1 LRDASNLV
9 ANEREEDSTVLY
21 AFCFERIGVVVG
33 DLYFSD
39 PTAPPSQQGA
49 ERGVRLEVRVLD
61 RPPLPGSVY
70 SAQPIT
76 VDAPIWRLDLLETVN
91 GPFGSFD
98 RTHHHPTFTGWE
110 PGDRVF
116 DSELSGDPLPWL
128 GSQLSDLD
136 ALVARSPVAESDLD
150 VDAVQLRAAIP
161 EILDTVERLL
171 RRVHDGELGRPPTES
186 TTADVVR
193 NGWL

>member
-1 LRDASNLV
+1 V
-9 ANEREEDSTVLY
+9 TPVIENECEEGGTVLY

-33 DLYFSD
+33 DLYFCD

-49 ERGVRLEVRVLD
+49 ERGVRLEVRLLD
-61 RPPLPGSVY
+61 RPPLPGSAY

-76 VDAPIWRLDLLETVN
+76 VDAPIWRLDLLETVD

-110 PGDRVF
+110 PGERVF
-116 DSELSGDPLPWL
+116 DGELSGDPLRWL

-136 ALVARSPVAESDLD
+136 ALVARSPVGLPDLHP
-150 VDAVQLRAAIP
+150 DAAQVKAAIP
-161 EILDTVERLL
+161 EILDAVERLL
-171 RRVHDGELGRPPTES
+171 GRVRDGELAQPPAES
-186 TTADVVR
+186 TAVIVR

>member
-1 LRDASNLV
+1 
-9 ANEREEDSTVLY
+9 VLY
-21 AFCFERIGVVVG
+21 AFCFEHIGVVVG

-61 RPPLPGSVY
+61 RPPLPGSPY

-76 VDAPIWRLDLLETVN
+76 VDAPIWRLDLLETVD

-116 DSELSGDPLPWL
+116 DHELSGDPLPWL
-128 GSQLSDLD
+128 GSQLGDLD
-136 ALVARSPVAESDLD
+136 ALVARSPVALPDLHAD
-150 VDAVQLRAAIP
+150 SAQLRAAIP

-171 RRVHDGELGRPPTES
+171 RRVHDGELGQPPLAS
-186 TTADVVR
+186 SAGIVR